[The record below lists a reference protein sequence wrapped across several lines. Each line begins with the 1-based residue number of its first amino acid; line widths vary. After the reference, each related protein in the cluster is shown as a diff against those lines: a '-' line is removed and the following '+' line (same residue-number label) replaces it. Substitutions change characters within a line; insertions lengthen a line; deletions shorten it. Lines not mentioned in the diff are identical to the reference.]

1 MKKCEYTRRHFE
13 EKQDVHGNEDVNLQF
28 YCQLFDTL
36 HFFVYHCFDCGF
48 RVQPRPH
55 LNDFNKNEEEK
66 AMFVDA
72 EFDRIAQ
79 VIRKTDLLTEPFER
93 ISPQSD
99 SKFNLKVDAD
109 ADADESDTT
118 AMDQLFEHM
127 NDGQMDNKKMQKMKT
142 FVNNEHFDSESL
154 LNEDGIAHIHDKE
167 CKQAIREFIKII
179 KSKSSNFSIGHR
191 FYYWKYYHDKT
202 TLPVEQQMIT
212 GTNLDNTHYHS
223 GVSVC
228 ALCVR

>member
-1 MKKCEYTRRHFE
+1 FE
-13 EKQDVHGNEDVNLQF
+13 EKPDVNEDVNLQF

-127 NDGQMDNKKMQKMKT
+127 NDGQMDNKKVQKMQT

-179 KSKSSNFSIGHR
+179 KS
-191 FYYWKYYHDKT
+191 
-202 TLPVEQQMIT
+202 
-212 GTNLDNTHYHS
+212 
-223 GVSVC
+223 
-228 ALCVR
+228 